1 MRSSSDTGSGTGRTH
16 RSQAG
21 DKKCDRGDR
30 QKVLYIVGIGPGSL
44 AHLTHRATDVLTGVE
59 AVAGYTTY
67 IDLIR
72 PLIEGKQI
80 VSTPMTREVERV
92 QAAIEIAQSGRSCAL
107 VSSGDPGIYAM
118 AGLVFEI
125 CKKNR
130 ITVKPLS
137 LNVGDTDK
145 DGAIRLEIVPGVP
158 ALCAG
163 ASVLGAPLTHDF
175 AAISLSD
182 LLTPWETIARRLSAA
197 AEADFV
203 IVLYN
208 PKSKRRNRQLEMAQQ
223 IILKYRDADTPVGL
237 VTRAMREGQQVHI
250 VSLGDLLTAPADMQ
264 TTIFIGNRSSA
275 TYRDFMYTPRGYAD
289 KYSL

>member
-1 MRSSSDTGSGTGRTH
+1 
-16 RSQAG
+16 
-21 DKKCDRGDR
+21 
-30 QKVLYIVGIGPGSL
+30 LYIVGIGPGSL
-44 AHLTHRATDVLTGVE
+44 AHLTHRATDVLTEVE

-72 PLIEGKQI
+72 PLVEGKQI

-92 QAAIEIAQSGRSCAL
+92 QAAVEIAQSGRSCAL

-137 LNVGDTDK
+137 LNVGDTDE
-145 DGAIRLEIVPGVP
+145 DGAILLEIVPGVP

-175 AAISLSD
+175 ATISLSD

>member
-1 MRSSSDTGSGTGRTH
+1 
-16 RSQAG
+16 
-21 DKKCDRGDR
+21 
-30 QKVLYIVGIGPGSL
+30 
-44 AHLTHRATDVLTGVE
+44 
-59 AVAGYTTY
+59 VAGYTTY

-92 QAAIEIAQSGRSCAL
+92 QAAVEIAQSGRSCAI

-130 ITVKPLS
+130 IPIKPLS
-137 LNVGDTDK
+137 TPV
-145 DGAIRLEIVPGVP
+145 DGIDDDDAMRLEVVPGVP

-175 AAISLSD
+175 AAVSLSD
-182 LLTPWETIARRLSAA
+182 LLTPWETIERRLHAA

-208 PKSKRRNRQLEMAQQ
+208 PKSKRRNRQLEMAQR
-223 IILKYRDADTPVGL
+223 IILSYRDADTPVGL

-250 VSLGDLLTAPADMQ
+250 VSLGGLLTVPADMQ
-264 TTIFIGNRSSA
+264 TTIFIGNRASA
-275 TYRDFMYTPRGYAD
+275 TYRDFMYTPRGYGN
-289 KYSL
+289 KYSLDQGDGK